1 VTPDLQ
7 HDIRRLQLIRQA
19 KDGGATWAVIGAT
32 LGGIT
37 GKQAR
42 RDAHRL
48 ERRVQRELMASEA
61 GRPSSGSEW
70 VSDDA

>member
-1 VTPDLQ
+1 VTPDLE
-7 HDIRRLQLIRQA
+7 HDIRQLQLIRQA

-42 RDAHRL
+42 RDTHRL
-48 ERRVQRELMASEA
+48 ERRVQRELIAAKRA
-61 GRPSSGSEW
+61 G
-70 VSDDA
+70 